1 MKKRLF
7 SLFALSQLGLL
18 LLMML
23 TFPLVVAPLKQRV
36 GTGICIGMML
46 VAFVLF
52 MVGLFVVAVLFDKI
66 PKDDC
71 KRPKD
76 KDGLIV
82 FIVCNVYFGLL
93 VYLSDR
99 IYNVLGH

>member
-1 MKKRLF
+1 
-7 SLFALSQLGLL
+7 
-18 LLMML
+18 MML
-23 TFPLVVAPLKQRV
+23 MFPLVVAPLKQRV

-46 VAFVLF
+46 AAFVLF
-52 MVGLFVVAVLFDKI
+52 MVGFFAMAVLFDKTQ
-66 PKDDC
+66 KDDC

-82 FIVCNVYFGLL
+82 CIVCNVYVGLL

-99 IYNVLGH
+99 IYNILGH